1 MAGKAKRDLDVCQL
15 SKAILKAVRDS
26 EAWSA
31 AMADVLPVQP
41 TAAAPQAATGLGA
54 KLRARRREL
63 DLTLADVAAK
73 TGLTQGYLSQVERDL
88 ASPSVASLL
97 AICDAVGTR
106 IGELFDARDSML
118 VRADDRAPISFG
130 GIGVREFLLS
140 PSPRNRLQAIW
151 SELEPGGTGG
161 DELWSLPAE
170 EELVLVL
177 DGAVTVEVGGVEHD
191 LHRGDALTFD
201 PRRPHRFWNSSQQEP
216 ARALFVVTPS
226 PYT

>member
-1 MAGKAKRDLDVCQL
+1 MAEVPQL
-15 SKAILKAVRDS
+15 
-26 EAWSA
+26 
-31 AMADVLPVQP
+31 P
-41 TAAAPQAATGLGA
+41 TGGSRPHAGGLGL
-54 KLRARRREL
+54 KLRARRRAL

-97 AICDAVGTR
+97 SICDAIATP
-106 IGELFDARDSML
+106 IGELFDSPDSML
-118 VRADDRAPISFG
+118 VRERERAPISFG
-130 GIGVREFLLS
+130 GIGVHEFLIS

-151 SELEPGGTGG
+151 SEIDPGGTGG

-177 DGAVTVEVGGVEHD
+177 EGHVTVEVGGIEHH
-191 LHRGDALTFD
+191 LQAGDALTFD
-201 PRRPHRFWNSSQQEP
+201 PRRPHRFWNASPDEP
-216 ARALFVVTPS
+216 AKALFVVTPS